1 MPQFDKLTFF
11 SQIFYFCL
19 IFSVYY
25 FYMSHK
31 YIHLFFLYTKLRNKK
46 KNYHLNLKHFSISLL
61 SFLQNTLK
69 NALQNINDIA
79 TFLENKGSSYLL
91 DANHTLKQNAF
102 VLNKNLSFNII
113 ALTETGLTVS
123 NKNMTKKRKKG
134 KKKSGKLFKNIKGLI
149 NLQGIHFSYKRK

>member
-1 MPQFDKLTFF
+1 
-11 SQIFYFCL
+11 
-19 IFSVYY
+19 
-25 FYMSHK
+25 MSHK